1 MRCFIESTKP
11 VKNERKRADFVVRE
25 LLKRKLYRGSHLDAY
40 AGWTESTL
48 KNYRGG
54 WASFVSFLEE
64 EELIWEDLN
73 SPEDIQR
80 ILDDF
85 SA

>member
-1 MRCFIESTKP
+1 
-11 VKNERKRADFVVRE
+11 
-25 LLKRKLYRGSHLDAY
+25 LKRKLYRGSHLDAY

-64 EELIWEDLN
+64 EELIWEDFN
-73 SPEDIQR
+73 SLEGIQR
-80 ILDDF
+80 IFLPG
-85 SA
+85 